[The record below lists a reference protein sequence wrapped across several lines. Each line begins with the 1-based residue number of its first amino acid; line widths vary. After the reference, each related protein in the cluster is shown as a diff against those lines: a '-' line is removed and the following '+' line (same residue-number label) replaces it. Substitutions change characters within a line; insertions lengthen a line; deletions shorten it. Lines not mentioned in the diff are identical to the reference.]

1 MTPDISMPSG
11 ARNLFV
17 ALCCAAACFSQ
28 TDTADGIT
36 AYRTGHYSVAQE
48 KLLHATAANPSD
60 ATASGFLALAE
71 AAKQDC
77 AKAIP
82 SLRLAMESGPGDELT
97 TMAGLALS
105 QCQIQ
110 SGSTTDA
117 LDTLDKLAKRF
128 PRNADVLYARAKLHM
143 RAFNDATFA
152 MFQGAPSSYRVHQ
165 LSAEVFEVENRYSD
179 AIAEY
184 RKAIAEN
191 PKAVDLHYRLGR
203 ALLLESHNAT
213 NLEEAQKEFAAELA
227 LCPEDAASEFQ
238 LGQISQAEG
247 KLGDARTHFEAAL
260 RLSPTFAE
268 AEIALG
274 KMDTAAKSYPAAAA
288 HLERAVKLQPSNENA
303 HYALM
308 MAYRDS
314 GDIAKAKQEKAT
326 LDRLQKPPEGEF
338 TDFLKKLG
346 EKPPP

>member
-1 MTPDISMPSG
+1 MPSG
-11 ARNLFV
+11 ARQLFLI
-17 ALCCAAACFSQ
+17 LCCAAPCLAQ
-28 TDTADGIT
+28 TDTAEGIA
-36 AYRTGHYSVAQE
+36 AYRSGRYSVAQE
-48 KLLHATAANPSD
+48 KLRHAVIANPSD
-60 ATASGFLALAE
+60 ATAGGFLALAE

-77 AKAIP
+77 AKALAGLK
-82 SLRLAMESGPGDELT
+82 SAMESGSGDDLI

-110 SGSTTDA
+110 SGSTADA
-117 LDTLDKLAKRF
+117 LDTLDKLTKRF
-128 PRNADVLYARAKLHM
+128 PQNADVLYARAKLHM
-143 RAFNDATFA
+143 RAFNDATFV
-152 MFQGAPSSYRVHQ
+152 MFERAPSSYRVHQ
-165 LSAEVFEVENRYSD
+165 LSAEVFEVENRYPE

-184 RKAIAEN
+184 RKAIAQN

-203 ALLLESHNAT
+203 ALLLESHNAA
-213 NLEEAQKEFAAELA
+213 NLEGARKEFAAELV

-238 LGQISQAEG
+238 LGQISQAERNTVG
-247 KLGDARTHFEAAL
+247 ARAHFDAAL
-260 RLSPTFAE
+260 RLSPGFAE
-268 AEIALG
+268 AQIALG
-274 KMDTAAKSYPAAAA
+274 KMDTATKNYPAAIA
-288 HLERAVKLQPSNENA
+288 HLEQAVKLQPANENA

-314 GDIAKAKQEKAT
+314 GEMAKAKQEKAT